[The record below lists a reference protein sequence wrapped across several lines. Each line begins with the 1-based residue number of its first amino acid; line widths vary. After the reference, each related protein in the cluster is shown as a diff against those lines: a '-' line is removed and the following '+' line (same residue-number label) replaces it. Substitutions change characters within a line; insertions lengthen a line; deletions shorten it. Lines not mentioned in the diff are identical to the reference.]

1 MSTATLTPVDTNRI
15 PRINETA
22 PDFTAETT
30 QGTIR
35 FHEWIGTDGRFCFR
49 IRRTSRPY
57 APPNSD
63 TMAAYSRNL
72 LSATPKLLA

>member
-1 MSTATLTPVDTNRI
+1 MSTATLTPADTNRI

-35 FHEWIGTDGRFCFR
+35 WR
-49 IRRTSRPY
+49 
-57 APPNSD
+57 
-63 TMAAYSRNL
+63 AYSRNL
-72 LSATPKLLA
+72 QSATPKLLA